1 MLKKHIKDI
10 RKRKLMKKDNEYINW
25 LKLTKRIVD
34 KYNLKDIKVQIKEIS
49 LFSEQ
54 KNAIISKEMLQV
66 KILNIC
72 NNIEDKAIYC
82 ISENTN

>member
-1 MLKKHIKDI
+1 
-10 RKRKLMKKDNEYINW
+10 MKKDNEYINW

-54 KNAIISKEMLQV
+54 KMQLFQKKCCKLKFLIFATI
-66 KILNIC
+66 
-72 NNIEDKAIYC
+72 
-82 ISENTN
+82 